1 MSEIVKTV
9 SRILCPLIFVFG
21 IYVTIHGHLTP
32 GGGFAGGAIL
42 AGSIFLGILAY
53 GVVGAI
59 RESPLQRKKRTA
71 SISEASGILLFWL
84 IAVVGFVM
92 TGTFF
97 LNFLGQGHRFHVFS
111 GGIIPLCNIA
121 IAIEV
126 GAAISAILLA
136 LVLFRRET

>member
-21 IYVTIHGHLTP
+21 IYITIHGHLTP

-42 AGSIFLGILAY
+42 AGSVFLGILAR
-53 GVVGAI
+53 GGEM
-59 RESPLQRKKRTA
+59 RTFTGKKRRA
-71 SISEASGILLFWL
+71 STCETSGILLFWL

-111 GGIIPLCNIA
+111 AGIIPLCNIA

-136 LVLFRRET
+136 LTLFRRET